1 MQSRQGELGGD
12 SFRRERNL
20 APFGLAW
27 TLGHADA
34 EANATKTA
42 PRTFNRPI
50 AHGNA
55 TKTAPRAFNRPIA
68 HGVEEIPAFFGL
80 DEAADIVQP

>member
-42 PRTFNRPI
+42 P
-50 AHGNA
+50 G
-55 TKTAPRAFNRPIA
+55 AFNRPIA
-68 HGVEEIPAFFGL
+68 HGVEETPAFLGL